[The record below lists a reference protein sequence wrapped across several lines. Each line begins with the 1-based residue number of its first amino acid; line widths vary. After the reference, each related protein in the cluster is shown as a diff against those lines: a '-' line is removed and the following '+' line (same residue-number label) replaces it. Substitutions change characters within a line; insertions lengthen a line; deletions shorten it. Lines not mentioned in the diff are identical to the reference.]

1 LSALDITHIVAV
13 TCTDAGHPGY
23 DLLVAQKLGLRE
35 NVDRTLLHGVGCA
48 GGLAALRTAANLA
61 YGAVTRRSPA
71 RILVFACELCSI
83 HIRCDI
89 NHTILN
95 PDDTRIGSAL
105 FSDGAAA
112 VILSN
117 GLAPEAESKSIFTL
131 LDCGGAVIPDSFP
144 YMAFTPDPLGKL
156 HSFQPNYVTSVNI
169 SLQASELH

>member
-1 LSALDITHIVAV
+1 MSALDITHTVGV

-23 DLLVAQKLGLRE
+23 DLLVAQKLGLLE
-35 NVDRTLLHGVGCA
+35 DVDRTLLHGVGCA

-61 YGAVTRRSPA
+61 NGAAMRQRPA

-83 HIRCDI
+83 HFRCEF
-89 NHTILN
+89 NHIAVN
-95 PDDTRIGSAL
+95 PNDTGIASTL

-131 LDCGGAVIPDSFP
+131 LDWGSTVIPGSFP
-144 YMAFTPDPLGKL
+144 YMAFTPDPLGEFALVSTKL
-156 HSFQPNYVTSVNI
+156 HDI
-169 SLQASELH
+169 C